1 LWTDPSAVSDT
12 ARVFWSTTPKARTF
26 KLSVAA
32 DKLAPRV
39 NTKGKLVIDTGEA
52 AWNPNLV
59 ELAVLGCHPED
70 GDSPEALALAAHQLR
85 QPADFPDALSL
96 PLPLHL
102 AGLAQEYVLPTR
114 AEADGETDTDTGT
127 GTGADVEPA
136 VDAAADTDPDV
147 GAAPGL
153 ATAPEP
159 DEERGQLSLFDAEQ
173 AP

>member
-1 LWTDPSAVSDT
+1 VNPDGANGLAAHLWTNPETNQET

-39 NTKGKLVIDTGEA
+39 NTKGKLTVDTDKA
-52 AWNPNLV
+52 AWNPSLV
-59 ELAVLGCHPED
+59 EFAVLGCHPDD

-85 QPADFPDALSL
+85 QAPDLPDALSL

-114 AEADGETDTDTGT
+114 ASED
-127 GTGADVEPA
+127 EPA
-136 VDAAADTDPDV
+136 YADAVSDADP
-147 GAAPGL
+147 GEAAAPGL
-153 ATAPEP
+153 AREPEP
-159 DEERGQLSLFDAEQ
+159 QDELEQLSLFATAEQ
-173 AP
+173 L